1 VGGGP
6 AGSTAAALLARKG
19 LQVTLVER
27 DRHPR
32 FHIGE
37 SLRPMNMPII
47 ERLGLGNALQAI
59 GVKKLGA
66 DFPADNAQG
75 YNVFRFDRSLRP
87 TWPHAS
93 HFHNVVG
100 DAYAFLD
107 PIFSTDVYLAM
118 HSAELAA
125 DFVEQSPARTCE
137 GAHAALLHHVDCLLA
152 RIPGELDAAAT
163 ARIDALQRRHHAA
176 GSCLINLP

>member
-1 VGGGP
+1 MGGGP

-19 LQVTLVER
+19 LRVTLAER

-37 SLRPMNMPII
+37 SLLPMNMPII
-47 ERLGLGNALQAI
+47 ERLGLGDALQAI

-87 TWPHAS
+87 TWPHAYQVKREEFDLMLFE
-93 HFHNVVG
+93 H
-100 DAYAFLD
+100 
-107 PIFSTDVYLAM
+107 
-118 HSAELAA
+118 AA
-125 DFVEQSPARTCE
+125 HCGARTHQ
-137 GAHAALLHHVDCLLA
+137 GAQANQV
-152 RIPGELDAAAT
+152 
-163 ARIDALQRRHHAA
+163 
-176 GSCLINLP
+176 